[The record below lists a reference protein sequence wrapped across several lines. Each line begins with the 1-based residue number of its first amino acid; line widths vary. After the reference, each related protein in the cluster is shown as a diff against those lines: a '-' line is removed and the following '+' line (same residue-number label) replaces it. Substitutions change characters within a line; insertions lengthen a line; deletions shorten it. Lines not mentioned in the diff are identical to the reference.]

1 MAECCGGCGS
11 GGEISSISAISAAEA
26 KPSTT
31 PRTHAP
37 KHGLG
42 SG

>member
-1 MAECCGGCGS
+1 MEEYAGGCGS
-11 GGEISSISAISAAEA
+11 GGERRSISAISAADA

-37 KHGLG
+37 KHCLG
-42 SG
+42 